1 MYASIALVDFSHML
15 VCNFSALG
23 PELTADNTL
32 AELHALRANTE
43 HVIITLDAKPYYRNK
58 IHEDYKKRP
67 PRDPQLVSIWE
78 RCIDRV
84 RDEGYQIAKAP
95 GEEADDVMGTLA
107 ARYVELGCKDVR
119 LVTQDKDVLQLVNE
133 HVRVF
138 YPITGKRGEFEIRGP
153 DYVMKAHGVKPADFA
168 LFLAMTG
175 DTIDRIPGV
184 KGWGPKTAAKY
195 INGYG
200 ADLTGKHAEIIAE
213 ITNGLVAAD
222 RTAKIEEKQLS
233 AEWRN
238 FQAGVATLG
247 KWLILTTARVPVVLE
262 RPAESY
268 LEKLES
274 RFPEEEQPVEE
285 GEFVDEGAPS
295 AEELEEERL
304 AMDAERQALANE
316 LPVGQRMVVTKE
328 TGITVIEQD
337 FLTGETQREPAER
350 RAAMAAEA
358 DRVLPM
364 PPVHD
369 PAKMIV
375 GKDPK
380 ADAVLAELAAKKT
393 ASPSSGS
400 ASASSGAHPTGSTP
414 PAGGGSSTVPS
425 RQAPPASASRPA
437 AAPSGAG
444 AASSPPA
451 ATQPAPAQQ
460 SAPQPS
466 GRVELVP
473 SSRGPAK
480 PKDDLGEPEVLAIT
494 PFAAPNWAL
503 STQPHSAGQ
512 AFAIAKRLHQS
523 GLWTQRFKTEA
534 QVAAIILRGRELGI
548 GMTTALEAFYIVRGR
563 PFASAQLISGLAEQ
577 DKNHE
582 YAMLL
587 ELTEK
592 RAVIEIKHKR
602 QPKAVPW
609 EYTIDE
615 ADRLG
620 LLKPSPETG
629 GLSQWVLRPKTM
641 LAKTVKVIGERYMF
655 PAATLGLHPIEME
668 PEAQHLVKDE
678 E

>member
-1 MYASIALVDFSHML
+1 MFESIALVDFSHML

-78 RCIDRV
+78 RCIERV

-119 LVTQDKDVLQLVNE
+119 LVTQDKDVLQLVSE

-175 DTIDRIPGV
+175 DTSDHIPGI

-247 KWLILTTARVPVVLE
+247 KWLILTTARTNVALE
-262 RPAESY
+262 RTAESY

-274 RFPEEEQPVEE
+274 RFPEEEQPIEE
-285 GEFVDEGAPS
+285 GEFVDDGAPT
-295 AEELEEERL
+295 AEELEEERQRM
-304 AMDAERQALANE
+304 AAE
-316 LPVGQRMVVTKE
+316 LPVDPAPEE
-328 TGITVIEQD
+328 TRSAADRQVAAARAMT
-337 FLTGETQREPAER
+337 PAQHDELAEK
-350 RAAMAAEA
+350 RAAEMAA
-358 DRVLPM
+358 
-364 PPVHD
+364 HD

-380 ADAVLAELAAKKT
+380 ADEVLRELAAKKP
-393 ASPSSGS
+393 AGGSSGS
-400 ASASSGAHPTGSTP
+400 TSASTTPTAGATTP
-414 PAGGGSSTVPS
+414 PPAATTSTAPS
-425 RQAPPASASRPA
+425 HQAQTASASRPA

-466 GRVELVP
+466 GRVEVVP
-473 SSRGPAK
+473 SSQGPAK
-480 PKDDLGEPEVLAIT
+480 PKPKPEIDGEPEILAIT
-494 PFAAPNWAL
+494 PFAPPSWAL
-503 STQPHSAGQ
+503 ATQPHSAGH
-512 AFAIAKRLHQS
+512 AFAIAKRLWKC
-523 GLWTQRFKTEA
+523 GLYSKFKNED
-534 QVAAIILRGRELGI
+534 QVAAVMLRGRELGI
-548 GMTTALEAFYIVRGR
+548 GMTTALEAFYVVRGR

-577 DKNHE
+577 DRNHD
-582 YAMLL
+582 YAMLMHL
-587 ELTEK
+587 DEK
-592 RAVIEIKHKR
+592 RAVVEIKHKR

-615 ADRLG
+615 ADKLG

-641 LAKTVKVIGERYMF
+641 LAKTVRVIGERYMF
-655 PAATLGLHPIEME
+655 PGATLGLHAIEME
-668 PEAQHLVKDE
+668 PELQHMVKADE
-678 E
+678 